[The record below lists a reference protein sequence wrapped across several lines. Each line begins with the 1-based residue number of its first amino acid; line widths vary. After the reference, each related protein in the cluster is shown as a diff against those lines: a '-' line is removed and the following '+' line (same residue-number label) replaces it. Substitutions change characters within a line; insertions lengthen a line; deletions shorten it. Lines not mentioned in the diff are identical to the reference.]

1 MNGHF
6 SLILGTGYIFM
17 PRLAHPKQNPLTLRS
32 NLSIDAGIAPTMARD
47 NNKIREIVAQAH
59 RENLSWQQVKENWPT
74 GSSESQ
80 KRQFNRLLKKVKD
93 STIEPSEIVFGRG
106 NRATASKGA
115 LVKVARKSLD
125 GNITGH
131 GYDMFAVRRDLQE
144 MCPEEL
150 TERQWKAAEQTLRK
164 KYRVTPRANDYST
177 VAQNRE
183 NHDIRNPVT
192 HAAGH
197 QAIIS
202 LDDGS
207 EIDPALRFNLDMTGL
222 AVKLIYSS
230 GKNLHPM
237 DSTVPSKGVSTKG
250 STSMTNMK
258 LVSTFTQFLL
268 SKYIQFTLVSL

>member
-1 MNGHF
+1 
-6 SLILGTGYIFM
+6 M
-17 PRLAHPKQNPLTLRS
+17 PRLKHPRQDPHILRS
-32 NLSIDAGIAPTMARD
+32 NISIDAGLSPNTAQRNKKVREILAQVLRD
-47 NNKIREIVAQAH
+47 NLTWVQI
-59 RENLSWQQVKENWPT
+59 KENWPLGT
-74 GSSESQ
+74 TDSAR
-80 KRQFNRLLKKVKD
+80 RQFNKLVLKCKN
-93 STIEPSEIVFGRG
+93 STQGPSQLVFGRG
-106 NRATASKGA
+106 NRANASRGA
-115 LVKVARKSLD
+115 LAQVAKKALT

-131 GYDMFAVRRDLQE
+131 GYGTFDARRELQE
-144 MCPEEL
+144 MCPEPL
-150 TERQWKAAEQTLRK
+150 TPRQWKTAEKKLRETF
-164 KYRVTPRANDYST
+164 RVTPRANDYST

-250 STSMTNMK
+250 STSITNMK